1 MIYFYIFI
9 VYINFKNMD
18 AVRGLDISD
27 RGGAG
32 KRTRRFVGVANK
44 EEGR

>member
-1 MIYFYIFI
+1 MA
-9 VYINFKNMD
+9 

-32 KRTRRFVGVANK
+32 RRTRRFVRVADK
-44 EEGR
+44 EEGRQQ